1 MVHGG
6 YNEKPDEDGE
16 QSQPKKVQELRTF
29 RQLAKT
35 LLEDGVELKAE
46 QDLRA
51 DNQHAGLIQRDF
63 DVPDETHDRTFSSE
77 TRRSV
82 TASTTSTQPA
92 HRRSLAEKPPVS
104 TPIAGS
110 PRAAAA
116 CAS

>member
-1 MVHGG
+1 MRMAS
-6 YNEKPDEDGE
+6 NPNA
-16 QSQPKKVQELRTF
+16 RRC
-29 RQLAKT
+29 RQLRRFGQLAET

-51 DNQHAGLIQRDF
+51 DNQHARLIQRDF
-63 DVPDETHDRTFSSE
+63 DVPGETHDCTFSSE
-77 TRRSV
+77 APRFV
-82 TASTTSTQPA
+82 TASTTSTHPA

-110 PRAAAA
+110 PTAAAA